1 MVPNAI
7 VVDKSRDLVETWST
21 PIQTLP
27 GNVLELL
34 VYVNRDLMEDKRVP
48 LSHCQFMRLLS
59 QEVDEKSICSE
70 ADLSQLF
77 RHSEDENGDYLW
89 ESYLRSTIYRGPPDE
104 NGTEAS
110 YISFWDRNI
119 RDILAAIITKGQ
131 TRCIRH
137 SNRDTS
143 TIFKRPDFALL
154 TGGFCAFRGEEKAPG
169 YSGTNPKVELTD
181 KLIWTYDPVPYVL
194 SKLFSLNA
202 LALLFTPVCPGY
214 FAVGTD
220 VTLVA
225 ISPPLNLT
233 ELAEFNLSLRPQQV
247 RMVAYIIKLCSIIQA
262 LRTFIGWRGFG
273 GFARIVQP

>member
-1 MVPNAI
+1 MIPNAI

-34 VYVNRDLMEDKRVP
+34 VYVNRDLMEDKKVP

-89 ESYLRSTIYRGPPDE
+89 ESYLRSTIYRSPPDE

-110 YISFWDRNI
+110 YISFWDHNI

-143 TIFKRPDFALL
+143 TIFK
-154 TGGFCAFRGEEKAPG
+154 
-169 YSGTNPKVELTD
+169 
-181 KLIWTYDPVPYVL
+181 
-194 SKLFSLNA
+194 
-202 LALLFTPVCPGY
+202 
-214 FAVGTD
+214 
-220 VTLVA
+220 
-225 ISPPLNLT
+225 
-233 ELAEFNLSLRPQQV
+233 
-247 RMVAYIIKLCSIIQA
+247 
-262 LRTFIGWRGFG
+262 
-273 GFARIVQP
+273 

>member
-1 MVPNAI
+1 MIPNAI

-34 VYVNRDLMEDKRVP
+34 VYVNRDLMEDKKIP

-59 QEVDEKSICSE
+59 QEVDKKSICSK
-70 ADLSQLF
+70 ADLSQHF
-77 RHSEDENGDYLW
+77 RHSEDENAGYLW

-110 YISFWDRNI
+110 YISFWDRNM

-131 TRCIRH
+131 TRCMRH
-137 SNRDTS
+137 SNRDAS
-143 TIFKRPDFALL
+143 TIFKRPDFSLL

-169 YSGTNPKVELTD
+169 YSGTNPMVELTD
-181 KLIWTYDPVPYVL
+181 KLIWTYDPAPYVL
-194 SKLFSLNA
+194 GKLFSLNA
-202 LALLFTPVCPGY
+202 LALFALLFTPVCPGY

-225 ISPPLNLT
+225 ISPVVLHYT
-233 ELAEFNLSLRPQQV
+233 STADIYW
-247 RMVAYIIKLCSIIQA
+247 VAWL
-262 LRTFIGWRGFG
+262 
-273 GFARIVQP
+273 